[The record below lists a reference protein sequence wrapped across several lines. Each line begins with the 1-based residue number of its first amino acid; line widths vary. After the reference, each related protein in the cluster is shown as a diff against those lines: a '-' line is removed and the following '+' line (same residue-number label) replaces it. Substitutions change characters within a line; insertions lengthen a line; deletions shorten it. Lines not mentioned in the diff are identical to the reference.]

1 MSSLNTN
8 DAPWPSMS
16 NKNKILFYM
25 NDKENYPLWLKK
37 KIYPLVEKEVLNAEP
52 ALGVLYHNPKQL
64 TYYQMKNKVLEVI
77 YNSLKIR
84 I

>member
-37 KIYPLVEKEVLNAEP
+37 NISIGRKRSIEC
-52 ALGVLYHNPKQL
+52 
-64 TYYQMKNKVLEVI
+64 
-77 YNSLKIR
+77 
-84 I
+84 